1 MRIFPAS
8 LALACALLGACS
20 GDVPAP
26 TTPAAGPALQLHAEP
41 WPLPA
46 DASAA
51 QPDLVAAPDGSL
63 LLSWLAPDARG
74 HQLRYARFSAGR
86 WQPARQ
92 IARGDDWFVNWADTP
107 HLRAS
112 ADGALWAQWLRRSAG
127 NPHAYDV
134 LLARSA
140 DGRQWSAPVTVHDD
154 RTATEH
160 GFVSLW
166 PEGADGM
173 GIAWLDGRRTAGTG
187 HGDGHGHGQGNGQGA
202 MTLRSAR
209 FDARLRKH
217 DEQELDAMTC
227 DCCQTGAHAGASGIL
242 LVYRGRDAGEVRDI
256 HLRRRVAGGWQPS
269 RRVHADDWVM
279 PACPVNGPAVT
290 AYGDEAW
297 VAWYTAPQGEPLL
310 RLAHSGDGGATFGAP
325 RVPDRGTAVQGRV
338 QVAADADGLWL
349 AWLRE
354 DARGQSLWLA
364 RYSPSLEREL
374 GRLRVAL
381 LQGRGR
387 GTGFPR
393 LLADRGSA
401 RLVWT
406 DVVAGRPVLRGAVVS
421 PVAATSAP

>member
-20 GDVPAP
+20 ADVPAP

-74 HQLRYARFSAGR
+74 HQLHYARFSAGR

-134 LLARSA
+134 LLARST

-421 PVAATSAP
+421 PVAAASAP

>member
-20 GDVPAP
+20 GDVQAPAP
-26 TTPAAGPALQLHAEP
+26 TAPAAGPALRLHAEP

-92 IARGDDWFVNWADTP
+92 IARGNDWFVNWADTP

-140 DGRQWSAPVTVHDD
+140 DGWQWSAPVTVHDD

-187 HGDGHGHGQGNGQGA
+187 HGDGHGQGNGQGA

-256 HLRRRVAGGWQPS
+256 HLRRRVAGGWQPA

-325 RVPDRGTAVQGRV
+325 RAPDRGTAVQGRA

-374 GRLRVAL
+374 GRLQVAL

-393 LLADRGSA
+393 LLADRGNA

>member
-1 MRIFPAS
+1 MRIFPVS

-20 GDVPAP
+20 GDAPAP
-26 TTPAAGPALQLHAEP
+26 AAAAAGQALRLHAEP
-41 WPLPA
+41 WPLAA

-63 LLSWLAPDARG
+63 LLSWLAPDAQG
-74 HQLRYARFSAGR
+74 HQLRYARFSGGR

-112 ADGALWAQWLRRSAG
+112 ADGALWAQWLRRSADA
-127 NPHAYDV
+127 PYAYDV
-134 LLARSA
+134 QLARSA
-140 DGRQWSAPVTVHDD
+140 DGRQWSAAVTVHDD
-154 RTATEH
+154 ATATEH

-187 HGDGHGHGQGNGQGA
+187 HGDGHGQGA

-209 FDARLRKH
+209 FDARLGKH
-217 DEQELDAMTC
+217 DEQELDPMTC
-227 DCCQTGAHAGASGIL
+227 DCCQTGAHADASGVL
-242 LVYRGRDAGEVRDI
+242 LVYRGRDAGETRDI
-256 HLRRRVAGGWQPS
+256 HLRRRTAAGWQPA

-290 AYGDEAW
+290 AYDGNAW

-310 RLAHSGDGGATFGAP
+310 HLAHSSDGGASFGTP
-325 RVPDRGTAVQGRV
+325 RVPDRGTGVQGRV

-354 DARGQSLWLA
+354 EGHGQSLWLA
-364 RYSPSLEREL
+364 RYSPSLDREL
-374 GRLRVAL
+374 GRLQVAI

-393 LLADRGSA
+393 LLADRGNA

-406 DVVAGRPVLRGAVVS
+406 DVVAGKPVLRGAVVS
-421 PVAATSAP
+421 PVPAASAP

>member
-1 MRIFPAS
+1 MRIFPVS

-20 GDVPAP
+20 GDAPAP
-26 TTPAAGPALQLHAEP
+26 AAAAAGQALRLHAEP
-41 WPLPA
+41 WPLAA

-63 LLSWLAPDARG
+63 LLSWLAPDAQG
-74 HQLRYARFSAGR
+74 HQLRYARFSGGR

-127 NPHAYDV
+127 APYAYDV
-134 LLARSA
+134 QLARSA

-154 RTATEH
+154 ATATEH

-187 HGDGHGHGQGNGQGA
+187 HGDGHGQGQGA

-209 FDARLRKH
+209 FDARLGKH
-217 DEQELDAMTC
+217 DEQELDPMTC
-227 DCCQTGAHAGASGIL
+227 DCCQTGAHADASGVL
-242 LVYRGRDAGEVRDI
+242 LVYRGRDAGETRDI
-256 HLRRRVAGGWQPS
+256 HLRRRTAAGWQPA

-290 AYGDEAW
+290 AYAGNAW

-310 RLAHSGDGGATFGAP
+310 RLAHSSDGGASFGAP
-325 RVPDRGTAVQGRV
+325 RVPDRGTGVQGRV

-354 DARGQSLWLA
+354 EGRGQSLWLA
-364 RYSPSLEREL
+364 RYSPSLDREL
-374 GRLRVAL
+374 GRLQVAI

-393 LLADRGSA
+393 LLADRGNA

-406 DVVAGRPVLRGAVVS
+406 DVVAGKPVLRGAVVS
-421 PVAATSAP
+421 PVPAASAP